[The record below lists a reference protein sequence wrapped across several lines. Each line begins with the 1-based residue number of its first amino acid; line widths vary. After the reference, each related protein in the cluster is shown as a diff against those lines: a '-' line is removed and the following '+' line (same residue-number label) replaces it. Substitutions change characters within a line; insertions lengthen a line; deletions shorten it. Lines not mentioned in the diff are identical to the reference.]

1 MNLQWL
7 LEPHD
12 DPGTMA
18 TLRCACSAKST
29 SWDPAILQKNPMHQL
44 PRPSSLL
51 PPSSPSSPAIPS
63 TGFHFA
69 SAHSSPQPQGP
80 PSYHFIHRSLDLA
93 FLSGS
98 PVPAQHGCPRCSQRP
113 QSAFSSLNCL
123 FPSGYI
129 PSFLYSPRI
138 PQLSPY
144 SYFLPLLWMC
154 SILWSG
160 NVPIILSQPPS
171 SGLVPLLETPLSG
184 ISCFSIRV
192 SWN

>member
-1 MNLQWL
+1 MTLGQWRLWDVPVLPNLHPEIQL
-7 LEPHD
+7 YYRK
-12 DPGTMA
+12 TQ
-18 TLRCACSAKST
+18 CT
-29 SWDPAILQKNPMHQL
+29 SSHAHHPFFLH
-44 PRPSSLL
+44 L
-51 PPSSPSSPAIPS
+51 PPLLLLQRAIPS

>member
-1 MNLQWL
+1 MTPW
-7 LEPHD
+7 
-12 DPGTMA
+12 A
-18 TLRCACSAKST
+18 TWWPWDNGDFEMCLFCQIYILRSSYITENPNA
-29 SWDPAILQKNPMHQL
+29 PAPTPII
-44 PRPSSLL
+44 PSSSIFPPLL
-51 PPSSPSSPAIPS
+51 LLQRAIPS